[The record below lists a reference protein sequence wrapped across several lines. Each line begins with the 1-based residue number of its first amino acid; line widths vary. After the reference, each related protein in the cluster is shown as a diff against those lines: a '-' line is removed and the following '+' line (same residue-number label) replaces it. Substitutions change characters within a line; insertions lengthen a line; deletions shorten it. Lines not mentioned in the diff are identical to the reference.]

1 MQIGAISFRPYI
13 FNTNILSRNSLS
25 KISGIGDDLLTGK
38 TDYSSLTDESLNE
51 NPLKKGQTLN
61 FMDVLD
67 RQMQMGRMNAS
78 RIMTSENGEQTLKA
92 DVPAKLQTVN
102 SAEETSNM
110 QFEGNQFQMQRAVE
124 AYRVNMLM

>member
-1 MQIGAISFRPYI
+1 MQTGAISFRPYI
-13 FNTNILSRNSLS
+13 YNTNILSRNSLS
-25 KISGIGDDLLTGK
+25 KISGIGNDLLTGK

-78 RIMTSENGEQTLKA
+78 RIMTSENGEQALKA
-92 DVPAKLQTVN
+92 DAPAKLQPVN
-102 SAEETSNM
+102 SVEETPNM